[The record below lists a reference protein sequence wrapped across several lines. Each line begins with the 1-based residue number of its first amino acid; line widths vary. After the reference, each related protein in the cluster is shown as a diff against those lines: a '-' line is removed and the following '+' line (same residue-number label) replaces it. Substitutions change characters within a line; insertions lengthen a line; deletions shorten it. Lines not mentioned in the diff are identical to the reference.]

1 MIRLF
6 VAIEVPQRLRA
17 ELARLQNG
25 VPGARWVEPENFH
38 LTLRFIGNVDNAAAS
53 DIDDQLGRIS
63 AIGFELAIKGVGYF
77 ADGARLNALYA
88 VVETNPA
95 LEHLRQKVD
104 SAISRAGVR
113 LDNRRF
119 VPHVTLARF
128 SGRQDAGHHLAQ
140 FMASHSLW
148 RPPPFDVEHFTLYS
162 SVTRPEGSLYRVE
175 AEYPLQVFSE

>member
-1 MIRLF
+1 MRLF
-6 VAIEVPQRLRA
+6 VAIEVPPPLRA

-38 LTLRFIGNVDNAAAS
+38 LTLRFIGEVDHGVAR
-53 DIDDQLGRIS
+53 DIDSELGRIS
-63 AIGFELAIKGVGYF
+63 AIGFELAIKSVNYF

-88 VVETNPA
+88 AVESNPA
-95 LEHLRQKVD
+95 LDHLQQKVN
-104 SAISRAGVR
+104 SAIARAGVR
-113 LDNRRF
+113 PDGKRF

-148 RPPPFDVEHFTLYS
+148 RPAPFDVEHFTLFS
-162 SVTRPEGSLYRVE
+162 SVTRPGGALYRVE
-175 AEYPLQVFSE
+175 AEYKLQVFAE

>member
-6 VAIEVPQRLRA
+6 VAIEIPQRLRA

-38 LTLRFIGNVDNAAAS
+38 ITLRFVGNVDNAAAR
-53 DIDDQLGRIS
+53 DIDDQLARIN
-63 AIGFELAIKGVGYF
+63 AIGFELALKGVNYF
-77 ADGARLNALYA
+77 ADGAKLSALYA
-88 VVETNPA
+88 AVEKNPA
-95 LEHLRQKVD
+95 LEHLQQKVD
-104 SAISRAGVR
+104 SAIARAGVR
-113 LDNRRF
+113 TDGKRF
-119 VPHVTLARF
+119 VPHVTLAYF

-148 RPPPFDVEHFTLYS
+148 RPEPFDVEHVTLFS